1 MSKNC
6 DIHIKGADGA
16 LRSVLYCRDN
26 ISPQCIRPIIVR
38 AVEIANENASLVKY
52 HVNAKSLAALIV
64 IAAWERHQLI
74 APDLSVQEDVDF
86 HVEVQLETDRIAVTI
101 RSCEWDTEDRRFDV
115 ELSKC
120 QDGSEV
126 PVTIA

>member
-38 AVEIANENASLVKY
+38 AVEIANENASSSNTTSMQNRLP
-52 HVNAKSLAALIV
+52 H
-64 IAAWERHQLI
+64 
-74 APDLSVQEDVDF
+74 
-86 HVEVQLETDRIAVTI
+86 
-101 RSCEWDTEDRRFDV
+101 
-115 ELSKC
+115 
-120 QDGSEV
+120 
-126 PVTIA
+126 